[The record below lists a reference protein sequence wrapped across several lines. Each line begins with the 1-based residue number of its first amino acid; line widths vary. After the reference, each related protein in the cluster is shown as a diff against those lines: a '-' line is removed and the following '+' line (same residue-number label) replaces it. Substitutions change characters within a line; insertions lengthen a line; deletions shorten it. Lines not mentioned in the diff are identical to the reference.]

1 MKERARRVAPIIL
14 ILAILTASI
23 YYLTTTAKEDGSL
36 SASGTIETTQVQIS
50 SELGGLVA
58 EVLVQ
63 EGDTVKAGAVL
74 VKFDDALLQVQH
86 KQAQAALAQAQANF
100 NNAAALSKV
109 EVTSAQQALDD
120 LYENEAVHRA
130 EVAQKVADARDAVR
144 DADQALT
151 NLVVI
156 ADQWDID
163 SAYANMILA
172 LDRLENAREDF
183 EKYKNKP
190 ETNVTRAALLS
201 IVAQRENEYDDAVRI
216 YNNLIS
222 TANDIDINQA
232 QADLTYAQEELKKL
246 QADYDAMADGPEPDA
261 LELAQARLEA
271 AGTGLDIAAAQVDT
285 ARANLE
291 AVEVKLDK
299 LVITAPLDG
308 SVLFRSIEPGEVA
321 QPGAPLMVL
330 AKLEDLTIT
339 VYIQENRYGLVSL
352 GDQATVKI
360 DSFPGESFTAVVI
373 RIADEAEFT
382 PRNVQTA
389 EGRQTT
395 VFAIKLVV
403 DDPQGKLKPGMPADV
418 YFEDSK

>member
-1 MKERARRVAPIIL
+1 
-14 ILAILTASI
+14 LTASI